1 VLVGVSSFFFLTAWI
16 DLEGYIPMR
25 IVTATIGKG
34 QAVDEMLMAAVPSP
48 LASKARRHMARP
60 NKI

>member
-1 VLVGVSSFFFLTAWI
+1 
-16 DLEGYIPMR
+16 MR